1 MFRKVLFAIMGLAL
15 ALLLDSLLLQPADAA
30 VSAADVYNWG
40 YANLGSSQWVCQ
52 KIAFQPQMQAS
63 PTSSGQKPVKIHSEV
78 VDNRYCAHLPK
89 VSR

>member
-1 MFRKVLFAIMGLAL
+1 MFRKVLFAVMGLAL
-15 ALLLDSLLLQPADAA
+15 ALLLNSLLLTPADAA
-30 VSAADVYNWG
+30 VPVADVYNWG
-40 YANLGSSQWVCQ
+40 YANLGSNQRVCQ

-63 PTSSGQKPVKIHSEV
+63 STSSGQQPVQIRSEV